1 MEGIIHLNQHTG
13 RGLSTIENPKKAGG
27 LRSAGQETIRRINET
42 IVLNYIRYVTPIS
55 RASIAK
61 ATGLQRSTISII
73 IDDLIRN
80 RIIYEVRAPSA
91 RRGRVPYYLYL
102 NPDYIYVIG
111 VDVGLL
117 QTTIA
122 LSDFTGRILEREI
135 FATEKDPQG
144 FVSKLVSAMKPLVDK
159 ARSRSHLDGIGI
171 AVPGLVDNSGKI
183 RLAPNLGWRDFDL
196 GPILKE
202 EFGVP
207 VYVENVSK
215 SAAMAHLWQD
225 DLPGIGKN
233 YVYVFVS
240 SGIGTGLVFNGQ
252 LHAGFSGTAG
262 EFGHMVIDPNG
273 PECACGNRGC
283 WEVIADNRSALRRYL
298 QKVPDGSG
306 RPLTIQELV
315 ALAREGNEAAREAI
329 AETAEYLA
337 IGIGNI
343 LVSLNPECVIV
354 DGELTKVWDI
364 LGEVIQ
370 KSLKR
375 GVFGLE
381 LEHMRIMPSSM
392 KLKPS
397 LVGAISCALSGHF
410 APPTFNFYRIPSLDT
425 RLIERSAVLT

>member
-1 MEGIIHLNQHTG
+1 
-13 RGLSTIENPKKAGG
+13 
-27 LRSAGQETIRRINET
+27 
-42 IVLNYIRYVTPIS
+42 
-55 RASIAK
+55 
-61 ATGLQRSTISII
+61 
-73 IDDLIRN
+73 
-80 RIIYEVRAPSA
+80 
-91 RRGRVPYYLYL
+91 VPYYLYL

-117 QTTIA
+117 QTTVA

-135 FATEKDPQG
+135 FVTEKDRQG
-144 FVSKLVSAMKPLVDK
+144 FTSSLLSAMKPLVDK
-159 ARSRSHLDGIGI
+159 AKARSHLDGIGI

-183 RLAPNLGWRDFDL
+183 RLAPNLGWADFDL
-196 GPILKE
+196 GPILKD

-215 SAAMAHLWQD
+215 SAALAHLWQD
-225 DLPGIGKN
+225 DDLPSVGKN
-233 YVYVFVS
+233 YVYVLVS

-262 EFGHMVIDPNG
+262 EFGHMVIDRNG
-273 PECACGNRGC
+273 PECNCGNRGC
-283 WEVIADNRSALRRYL
+283 WEVLADNRSALRRYV
-298 QKVPDGSG
+298 QKVPHASG
-306 RPLTIQELV
+306 KSLTIQELV
-315 ALAREGNEAAREAI
+315 AIAREGNEAAREAI

-364 LGEVIQ
+364 LGEVIE

-375 GVFGLE
+375 GAFALE
-381 LEHMRIMPSSM
+381 LEHMRIIPSAM

-397 LVGAISCALSGHF
+397 LVGAISSALSGHF
-410 APPTFNFYRIPSLDT
+410 APPTFSF
-425 RLIERSAVLT
+425 